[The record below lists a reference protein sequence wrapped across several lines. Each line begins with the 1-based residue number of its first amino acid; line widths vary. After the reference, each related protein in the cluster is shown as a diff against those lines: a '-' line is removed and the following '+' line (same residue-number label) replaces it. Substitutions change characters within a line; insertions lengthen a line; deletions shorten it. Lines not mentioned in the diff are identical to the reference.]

1 MQLCRRLCA
10 GERAEAGRLRAA
22 AGGRGQG
29 RENQPNVQ
37 EGQPTGASSTI
48 LSFLATLKRAVERGC
63 LHQG

>member
-1 MQLCRRLCA
+1 MQLCRQPY
-10 GERAEAGRLRAA
+10 GVERAEVGRLRAA

-48 LSFLATLKRAVERGC
+48 LSFLVTSKRAVERGC